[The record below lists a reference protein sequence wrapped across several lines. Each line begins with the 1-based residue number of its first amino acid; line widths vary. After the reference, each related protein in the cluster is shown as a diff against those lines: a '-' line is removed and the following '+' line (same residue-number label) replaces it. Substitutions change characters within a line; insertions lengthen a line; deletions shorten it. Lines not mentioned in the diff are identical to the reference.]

1 MCSRRI
7 DRAVSDLSLV
17 IRIPGLVQNMNVSRS
32 IQSNPDASRSRHED
46 RDPHLSGLKVLHD
59 AVTLGLLDRA
69 RDDLAADP
77 HSAEIAIDHLCG
89 LAELAR
95 DDSLIVAVRIIRVD
109 TTLCE
114 VLQQVWD
121 LA

>member
-32 IQSNPDASRSRHED
+32 IQSDPDASRSRHVD
-46 RDPHLSGLKVLHD
+46 RDPHLSSLKVLHD

-69 RDDLAADP
+69 RDDLAADS
-77 HSAEIAIDHLCG
+77 HSAEITIDHLCG
-89 LAELAR
+89 LAKLAR
-95 DDSLIVAVRIIRVD
+95 DDRLVFAVRVVRID
-109 TTLCE
+109 
-114 VLQQVWD
+114 
-121 LA
+121 A